1 MKVHVYFHFDT
12 YMYLLEGIWKTFQT
26 ASVHACVGSHA
37 PNFIAE
43 HYLCTCVVRRF
54 VDDFGQHIYS
64 DIL

>member
-1 MKVHVYFHFDT
+1 MYTSTLTHTCTCWRVYGT
-12 YMYLLEGIWKTFQT
+12 PSRQPLYMLVWVVVL
-26 ASVHACVGSHA
+26 

-43 HYLCTCVVRRF
+43 HYLCACVVSRF